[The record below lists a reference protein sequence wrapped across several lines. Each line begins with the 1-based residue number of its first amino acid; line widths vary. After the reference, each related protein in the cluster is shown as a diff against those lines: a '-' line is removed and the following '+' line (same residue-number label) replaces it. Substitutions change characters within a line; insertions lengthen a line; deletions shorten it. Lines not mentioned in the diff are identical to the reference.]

1 MKIGQI
7 VKERYEILEILGEGG
22 MAFVYKARD
31 MQLERFVAIKTLK
44 PNYVNQ
50 ETFVDRFKREAKT
63 AANLNHPNIVQIFD
77 WGIEDE
83 PYFVMEYIEGN
94 TLTSII
100 AKNRTISLSDIL
112 FIGAQVSSGL
122 HAAHQKGLVHRD
134 IKPGNIM
141 ITPDGKVKV
150 TDFGIVSLQNE
161 ESDITKTGSILGTAS
176 YISPEQAQGKP
187 VSIESDLYS
196 LGTVLYELI
205 TGKAPFS
212 GDSPISTATKHLTEK
227 PEKPSLFRRDLPK
240 GVESAILKLLEKATY
255 DRFKSAED
263 LRATLLQQRKALQSE
278 QTRENLVD
286 LTNPK
291 VKLRFTLPAL
301 IISIGVVIGTVWTLT
316 QVFDGLPVDGG
327 APTLIE
333 IPDLTGSEQAQALED
348 LQNLGFKVGIENSAD
363 ASVPA
368 GSVIRTQPPS
378 NTVINPDSLVTII
391 VSVGPEAFPIPYVLD
406 IETERAIYVVEE
418 SGFTL
423 GQLLEVN
430 DENIPRGFV
439 ISQNPVAG
447 TKMSPGTKVDL
458 VVSKGPSLI
467 EISDLSRK
475 SPEDA
480 IQILETLGFEY
491 ELIEEYSEDVE
502 IGLVSGT
509 IPEAGE
515 IVTPDELIQVIV
527 SLGIKI
533 EVPEVEGL
541 GYEDAINILEELG
554 LVVTVSGDTNG
565 VVRKQIPRKG
575 EFVEPEGVVELT
587 FGRLRTKKLKIELI
601 NWYKNNK
608 RSFSWRNTKI
618 LGKFY

>member
-7 VKERYEILEILGEGG
+7 VKDRYEILEILGEGG

-31 MQLERFVAIKTLK
+31 TQLERFVAIKTLK

-50 ETFVDRFKREAKT
+50 ETFVERFKREAKT

-112 FIGAQVSSGL
+112 FIGAQVSNGL

-205 TGKAPFS
+205 AGKPPFTG
-212 GDSPISTATKHLTEK
+212 DTPISTATKHLTEK
-227 PEKPSLFRRDLPK
+227 PEKLSSFRRDLPK
-240 GVESAILKLLEKATY
+240 GVENTIMKMLEKATY

-263 LRATLLQQRKALQSE
+263 VRATLLQQRKSLQSE

-291 VKLRFTLPAL
+291 IKLRFTLPAL
-301 IISIGVVIGTVWTLT
+301 LISIGVVIGTIWTLT

-327 APTLIE
+327 TPTLVE

-348 LQNLGFKVGIENSAD
+348 LQNLGFKIRIENSAD
-363 ASVPA
+363 PSVPA
-368 GSVIRTQPPS
+368 GSVIRTQPQS
-378 NTVINPDSLVTII
+378 NTVVNPDSLVTII

-406 IETERAIYVVEE
+406 IETERAVYVVEE
-418 SGFTL
+418 SGFIL

-430 DENIPRGFV
+430 DDNIPRGFV

-447 TKMSPGTKVDL
+447 TKMSPGSTIDL
-458 VVSKGPSLI
+458 VISKGPSLI

-491 ELIEEYSEDVE
+491 ELIEEFSENIEV
-502 IGLVSGT
+502 GLVSGT
-509 IPEAGE
+509 LPEAGE
-515 IVTPDELIQVIV
+515 VVTPDQLIQVIV

-541 GYEDAINILEELG
+541 NYEDAIKILEELN
-554 LVVTVSGDTNG
+554 LVVTVNGDTSG

-575 EFVEPEGVVELT
+575 EFLEPEGVVELT
-587 FGRLRTKKLKIELI
+587 FG
-601 NWYKNNK
+601 
-608 RSFSWRNTKI
+608 S
-618 LGKFY
+618 

>member
-31 MQLERFVAIKTLK
+31 TQLERLVAIKTLK

-50 ETFVDRFKREAKT
+50 ETFVERFKREATT

-112 FIGAQVSSGL
+112 FIGAQVANGL

-176 YISPEQAQGKP
+176 YISPEQAQGKA

-205 TGKAPFS
+205 TGKAPFT
-212 GDSPISTATKHLTEK
+212 GDTPISTATKHLTEK
-227 PEKPSLFRRDLPK
+227 PEKPSNYRRDLPK
-240 GVESAILKLLEKATY
+240 GVESAIMKLLEKATY

-263 LRATLLQQRKALQSE
+263 LRATLLQQRKTLQSE
-278 QTRENLVD
+278 ETRENLVD

-291 VKLRFTLPAL
+291 IKLRFTLPAL
-301 IISIGVVIGTVWTLT
+301 LLSIGIVFGTIWTLT

-327 APTLIE
+327 APSLIE
-333 IPDLTGSEQAQALED
+333 IPDLTGSMQAQALED
-348 LQNLGFKVGIENSAD
+348 LQALGFKVGIENSAD

-368 GSVIRTQPPS
+368 GSVIRTQPSS

-406 IETERAIYVVEE
+406 IETERALYVVEE
-418 SGFTL
+418 SGFSI

-430 DENIPRGFV
+430 DDITPRGFV

-447 TKMSPGTKVDL
+447 TKMSPGSIVDL
-458 VVSKGPSLI
+458 VISKGPSLI

-491 ELIEEYSEDVE
+491 ELIEEYSEDIE

-509 IPEAGE
+509 LPGAGE
-515 IVTPDELIQVIV
+515 IVTPEQLIQVVV
-527 SLGIKI
+527 SLGIRI
-533 EVPEVEGL
+533 EVPEVDGMS
-541 GYEDAINILEELG
+541 YEEALNVLEELN
-554 LVVTVSGDTNG
+554 LVVTVSGDTSKI
-565 VVRKQIPRKG
+565 VRKQIPRKG
-575 EFVEPEGVVELT
+575 EFIEPGEVVELT
-587 FGRLRTKKLKIELI
+587 FGD
-601 NWYKNNK
+601 
-608 RSFSWRNTKI
+608 
-618 LGKFY
+618 

>member
-240 GVESAILKLLEKATY
+240 GVETAILKLLEKATY

-301 IISIGVVIGTVWTLT
+301 IISIGVVFGTIWTLT

-378 NTVINPDSLVTII
+378 NTIINPDSLVTII

-447 TKMSPGTKVDL
+447 TKMSPGTTVDL

-541 GYEDAINILEELG
+541 VYEDAINILEELG

-575 EFVEPEGVVELT
+575 EFLEPEGVVDLT
-587 FGRLRTKKLKIELI
+587 FG
-601 NWYKNNK
+601 
-608 RSFSWRNTKI
+608 
-618 LGKFY
+618 G

>member
-240 GVESAILKLLEKATY
+240 GVETAILKLLEKATY

-301 IISIGVVIGTVWTLT
+301 IMSIGVVFGTIWTLT

-378 NTVINPDSLVTII
+378 NTIINPDSLVTII
-391 VSVGPEAFPIPYVLD
+391 VSVGPEAFPIPYVVD
-406 IETERAIYVVEE
+406 IEAERAIYVVEE

-447 TKMSPGTKVDL
+447 TKMSPGTTVDL

-467 EISDLSRK
+467 EISDFSRK

-541 GYEDAINILEELG
+541 GYEDAISILEELG

-565 VVRKQIPRKG
+565 IVRKQIPRKG
-575 EFVEPEGVVELT
+575 EFLEPEGVVELT
-587 FGRLRTKKLKIELI
+587 FG
-601 NWYKNNK
+601 
-608 RSFSWRNTKI
+608 S
-618 LGKFY
+618 

>member
-7 VKERYEILEILGEGG
+7 VKDRYEILEILGEGG

-31 MQLERFVAIKTLK
+31 TQLERLVAIKTLK

-50 ETFVDRFKREAKT
+50 ETFVERFKREAKT

-83 PYFVMEYIEGN
+83 PFFVMEYIEGN

-122 HAAHQKGLVHRD
+122 HAAHEKGLVHRD

-205 TGKAPFS
+205 TGKPPFA
-212 GDSPISTATKHLTEK
+212 GDTPISTATKHLTER
-227 PEKPSLFRRDLPK
+227 PEKPSSFRRDLPK
-240 GVESAILKLLEKATY
+240 GVESAIMKLLEKATY

-263 LRATLLQQRKALQSE
+263 LRATLLQQRKSLQSE

-291 VKLRFTLPAL
+291 IKLRFTLPAL
-301 IISIGVVIGTVWTLT
+301 LISIGVVIGTVWTLT

-348 LQNLGFKVGIENSAD
+348 LQNLGFKVGIENAANS
-363 ASVPA
+363 SVPS
-368 GSVIRTQPPS
+368 GSVIQTQPQS
-378 NTVINPDSLVTII
+378 NTVVNPDSLVTII

-406 IETERAIYVVEE
+406 IETDRAIYVVEE
-418 SGFTL
+418 SGFAL

-430 DENIPRGFV
+430 DDNIPRGFI
-439 ISQNPVAG
+439 ISQNPIAG
-447 TKMSPGTKVDL
+447 TKMSPGSTVDL

-467 EISDLSRK
+467 KISDLSRK

-509 IPEAGE
+509 LPEVGE
-515 IVTPDELIQVIV
+515 IVAPDQVIQVIV

-541 GYEDAINILEELG
+541 NYEDAIKVLEELN
-554 LVVTVSGDTNG
+554 LVVTVNGETNG
-565 VVRKQIPRKG
+565 IVRKQIPRKG
-575 EFVEPEGVVELT
+575 EFLEPEGVVELT
-587 FGRLRTKKLKIELI
+587 FG
-601 NWYKNNK
+601 N
-608 RSFSWRNTKI
+608 
-618 LGKFY
+618 

>member
-7 VKERYEILEILGEGG
+7 VKERYEILQILGEGG

-31 MQLERFVAIKTLK
+31 TQLERFVAIKTLK

-77 WGIEDE
+77 WGIEGE

-122 HAAHQKGLVHRD
+122 HAAHEKGLVHRD

-187 VSIESDLYS
+187 VYIESDLYS

-205 TGKAPFS
+205 TGKPPFT
-212 GDSPISTATKHLTEK
+212 GDSPISTATKHLTDK
-227 PEKPSLFRRDLPK
+227 PEKPSSFRRDLPK
-240 GVESAILKLLEKATY
+240 GVEGAVMKLLEKATY

-291 VKLRFTLPAL
+291 IKLRFTLPAL
-301 IISIGVVIGTVWTLT
+301 LISIGVVFGTIWTLT

-327 APTLIE
+327 APTLVE
-333 IPDLTGSEQAQALED
+333 IPDLTGSEQAQALSD
-348 LQNLGFKVGIENSAD
+348 LQNLGFKVGIENAAD
-363 ASVPA
+363 SSVPI
-368 GSVIRTQPPS
+368 GSVIRTQPAS
-378 NTVINPDSLVTII
+378 GTVINPDSLVTII
-391 VSVGPEAFPIPYVLD
+391 VSVGPEAFPIPYILD
-406 IETERAIYVVEE
+406 IESERAVFVIEE
-418 SGFTL
+418 SGFTI

-430 DENIPRGFV
+430 DDNIPRGFV

-447 TKMSPGTKVDL
+447 TKMGPGSVIDL
-458 VVSKGPSLI
+458 VISKGPSLI
-467 EISDLSRK
+467 EITDLSRK

-502 IGLVSGT
+502 VGLVSST

-515 IVTPDELIQVIV
+515 IVTPDQLVQVVV
-527 SLGIKI
+527 SLGIRI

-541 GYEDAINILEELG
+541 KYEDAIKVLEELG
-554 LVVTVSGDTNG
+554 LVVTVSGDTNDI
-565 VVRKQIPRKG
+565 VRKQIPRKG
-575 EFVEPEGVVELT
+575 ELIEPEGVVELT
-587 FGRLRTKKLKIELI
+587 FGD
-601 NWYKNNK
+601 
-608 RSFSWRNTKI
+608 
-618 LGKFY
+618 

>member
-7 VKERYEILEILGEGG
+7 VKERYEILQVLGEGG

-31 MQLERFVAIKTLK
+31 TQLERFVAIKTLK
-44 PNYVNQ
+44 PSYVNQ
-50 ETFVDRFKREAKT
+50 ETFVDRFKREART

-77 WGIEDE
+77 WGIEEE
-83 PYFVMEYIEGN
+83 PYFVMEYIEGD

-100 AKNRTISLSDIL
+100 SKNKTISLSDIL
-112 FIGAQVSSGL
+112 FIGAQVSNGL

-161 ESDITKTGSILGTAS
+161 ESDITKTGSVLGTAS

-205 TGKAPFS
+205 TGKTPFS

-227 PEKPSLFRRDLPK
+227 PEKLSTFRKDLPK

-263 LRATLLQQRKALQSE
+263 LRATLLQQRKMLQSE

-291 VKLRFTLPAL
+291 IKLRFTLPAL
-301 IISIGVVIGTVWTLT
+301 LLSIGVVVGTIWTLT

-327 APTLIE
+327 APTLVE

-348 LQNLGFKVGIENSAD
+348 LQSLGFKVGIENAAD
-363 ASVPA
+363 SSVPA

-378 NTVINPDSLVTII
+378 NTIINPDSLVTII

-418 SGFTL
+418 SGFIL

-430 DENIPRGFV
+430 DNNIPRGFV

-447 TKMSPGTKVDL
+447 TKMSPGSSVDL

-480 IQILETLGFEY
+480 IQILETLGFKY
-491 ELIEEYSEDVE
+491 EIVEEYSEDIE

-509 IPEAGE
+509 LPEAGE
-515 IVTPDELIQVIV
+515 IVTPDQLIQVVV
-527 SLGIKI
+527 SLGIRI
-533 EVPEVEGL
+533 EMPEVDGL
-541 GYEDAINILEELG
+541 SYEDAINILEELN
-554 LVVTVSGDTNG
+554 LVASVIGDTG
-565 VVRKQIPRKG
+565 GKVRKQIPRKG
-575 EFVEPEGVVELT
+575 EFVEPGQVVELT
-587 FGRLRTKKLKIELI
+587 FGD
-601 NWYKNNK
+601 
-608 RSFSWRNTKI
+608 
-618 LGKFY
+618 

>member
-7 VKERYEILEILGEGG
+7 VKDRYEILEILGEGG

-31 MQLERFVAIKTLK
+31 TQLERLVAIKTLK

-50 ETFVDRFKREAKT
+50 ETFVERFKREAKT

-83 PYFVMEYIEGN
+83 PFFVMEYIEGN

-122 HAAHQKGLVHRD
+122 HAAHEKGLVHRD

-205 TGKAPFS
+205 SGKPPFA
-212 GDSPISTATKHLTEK
+212 GDTPISTATKHLTER
-227 PEKPSLFRRDLPK
+227 PEKPSSFRRDLPK
-240 GVESAILKLLEKATY
+240 GVESAIMKLLEKATY

-263 LRATLLQQRKALQSE
+263 LRATLLQQRKSLQSE

-291 VKLRFTLPAL
+291 IKLRFTLPAL
-301 IISIGVVIGTVWTLT
+301 LMSIGVVIGTVWTLT

-333 IPDLTGSEQAQALED
+333 IPDLTGSDQAQALED
-348 LQNLGFKVGIENSAD
+348 LQNLGFKVGIENAANS
-363 ASVPA
+363 SVPS
-368 GSVIRTQPPS
+368 GSVIQTQPQS
-378 NTVINPDSLVTII
+378 NTVVNPDSLVTII

-406 IETERAIYVVEE
+406 IETDRAIYVVEE
-418 SGFTL
+418 SGFAL

-430 DENIPRGFV
+430 DDNIPRGFI

-447 TKMSPGTKVDL
+447 TKMSPGSTVDL

-467 EISDLSRK
+467 KISDLSRK

-509 IPEAGE
+509 LPEVGE
-515 IVTPDELIQVIV
+515 IVAPDQVIQVIV

-541 GYEDAINILEELG
+541 NYEDAIKVLEELN
-554 LVVTVSGDTNG
+554 LVVTVNGETNG
-565 VVRKQIPRKG
+565 IVRKQIPRKG
-575 EFVEPEGVVELT
+575 EFLEPEGVVELT
-587 FGRLRTKKLKIELI
+587 FG
-601 NWYKNNK
+601 N
-608 RSFSWRNTKI
+608 
-618 LGKFY
+618 

>member
-7 VKERYEILEILGEGG
+7 VKERYEILQVLGEGG

-31 MQLERFVAIKTLK
+31 TQLERFVAIKTLK

-77 WGIEDE
+77 WGIEEE
-83 PYFVMEYIEGN
+83 PYFVMEYIEGD

-100 AKNRTISLSDIL
+100 SKNKTISLSDIL

-161 ESDITKTGSILGTAS
+161 ESDITKTGSVLGTAS

-205 TGKAPFS
+205 TGKTPFS

-227 PEKPSLFRRDLPK
+227 PEKLSTYRKDLPR
-240 GVESAILKLLEKATY
+240 GVENAILKLLEKATY

-263 LRATLLQQRKALQSE
+263 LRATLLQQRKMLQSE

-291 VKLRFTLPAL
+291 IKLRFTLPAL
-301 IISIGVVIGTVWTLT
+301 LLSVGVVIGTIWTLT
-316 QVFDGLPVDGG
+316 KVFDGLPVDGG
-327 APTLIE
+327 TQTLVE

-348 LQNLGFKVGIENSAD
+348 LQSLGFKVGIENAAD
-363 ASVPA
+363 SSVPA

-378 NTVINPDSLVTII
+378 NTIINPESLVTII

-418 SGFTL
+418 SGFIL

-430 DENIPRGFV
+430 DNNIPRGFV

-447 TKMSPGTKVDL
+447 TKMSPGSSVDL

-480 IQILETLGFEY
+480 VQILETLGFKY
-491 ELIEEYSEDVE
+491 ELVEEYSEDIE

-509 IPEAGE
+509 LPEAGE
-515 IVTPDELIQVIV
+515 IVTPDQIIQVVV
-527 SLGIKI
+527 SLGIRI
-533 EVPEVEGL
+533 EMPEVDGL
-541 GYEDAINILEELG
+541 SYEEAINILEELD
-554 LVVTVSGDTNG
+554 LIPTVVGDTSG
-565 VVRKQIPRKG
+565 KVRMQIPRKG
-575 EFVEPEGVVELT
+575 EFVEPGQVVELT
-587 FGRLRTKKLKIELI
+587 FGD
-601 NWYKNNK
+601 
-608 RSFSWRNTKI
+608 
-618 LGKFY
+618 

>member
-7 VKERYEILEILGEGG
+7 VKERYEILQVLGEGG

-31 MQLERFVAIKTLK
+31 TQLERFVAIKTLK

-77 WGIEDE
+77 WGIEEE
-83 PYFVMEYIEGN
+83 PYFVMEYIEGD

-100 AKNRTISLSDIL
+100 SKNKTISLSDIL
-112 FIGAQVSSGL
+112 FIGAQVSNGL

-161 ESDITKTGSILGTAS
+161 ESDITKTGSVLGTAS

-205 TGKAPFS
+205 AGKTPFS

-227 PEKPSLFRRDLPK
+227 PEKLSMFRKDLPK
-240 GVESAILKLLEKATY
+240 GVENAILKLLEKATY

-263 LRATLLQQRKALQSE
+263 LRAALLQQRKMLQSE

-291 VKLRFTLPAL
+291 IKLRFTLPAL
-301 IISIGVVIGTVWTLT
+301 LLSIGVVVGTIWTLT

-327 APTLIE
+327 APTLVE
-333 IPDLTGSEQAQALED
+333 IPDLTGSEQAQALQD
-348 LQNLGFKVGIENSAD
+348 LQSLGFKVGIENAAD
-363 ASVPA
+363 SSVPA
-368 GSVIRTQPPS
+368 GSVIRTQPAS
-378 NTVINPDSLVTII
+378 NTIIDPDSLVTII

-418 SGFTL
+418 SGFIL

-430 DENIPRGFV
+430 DNNIPRGFV

-447 TKMSPGTKVDL
+447 TKMSPGSSVDL

-491 ELIEEYSEDVE
+491 EIVEEYSEDIE

-509 IPEAGE
+509 LPEAGE
-515 IVTPDELIQVIV
+515 IVTPDQLIQVVV
-527 SLGIKI
+527 SLGIRI
-533 EVPEVEGL
+533 EMPEVDGL
-541 GYEDAINILEELG
+541 SYEDAINILEELN
-554 LVVTVSGDTNG
+554 LVATVVGDTSG
-565 VVRKQIPRKG
+565 KVRKQIPRKG
-575 EFVEPEGVVELT
+575 EFVEPGQVVELT
-587 FGRLRTKKLKIELI
+587 FGD
-601 NWYKNNK
+601 
-608 RSFSWRNTKI
+608 
-618 LGKFY
+618 

>member
-7 VKERYEILEILGEGG
+7 VKERYEILQVLGEGG

-31 MQLERFVAIKTLK
+31 TQLERFVAIKTLK

-77 WGIEDE
+77 WGIEEE
-83 PYFVMEYIEGN
+83 PYFVMEYIEGE

-100 AKNRTISLSDIL
+100 SKNKTISLSDIL

-161 ESDITKTGSILGTAS
+161 ESDITKTGSVLGTAS

-205 TGKAPFS
+205 TGKTPFS

-227 PEKPSLFRRDLPK
+227 PEKLSTYRKDLPR
-240 GVESAILKLLEKATY
+240 GVENAILKLLEKATY

-263 LRATLLQQRKALQSE
+263 LRATLLQQRKMLQSE

-291 VKLRFTLPAL
+291 IKLRFTLPAL
-301 IISIGVVIGTVWTLT
+301 LLSVGVVIGTIWTLT
-316 QVFDGLPVDGG
+316 KVFDGLPVDGG
-327 APTLIE
+327 TQTLVE

-348 LQNLGFKVGIENSAD
+348 LQSLGFKVGIENSAD
-363 ASVPA
+363 SSVPA

-378 NTVINPDSLVTII
+378 NTIINPESLVTII
-391 VSVGPEAFPIPYVLD
+391 VSVGPEAFPIPYILD

-418 SGFTL
+418 SGFIL

-430 DENIPRGFV
+430 DNNIPRGFV

-447 TKMSPGTKVDL
+447 TKMSPGSSVDL

-480 IQILETLGFEY
+480 VQILETLGFKY
-491 ELIEEYSEDVE
+491 ELVEEYSEDIE

-509 IPEAGE
+509 LPEAGE
-515 IVTPDELIQVIV
+515 IVTPDQIIQVVV
-527 SLGIKI
+527 SLGIRI
-533 EVPEVEGL
+533 EMPEVDGL
-541 GYEDAINILEELG
+541 SYEEAISILEELD
-554 LVVTVSGDTNG
+554 LIPTVVGDTSG
-565 VVRKQIPRKG
+565 KVRMQIPRKG
-575 EFVEPEGVVELT
+575 EFVEPGQVVELT
-587 FGRLRTKKLKIELI
+587 FGD
-601 NWYKNNK
+601 
-608 RSFSWRNTKI
+608 
-618 LGKFY
+618 

>member
-31 MQLERFVAIKTLK
+31 TQLERFVAIKTLK

-50 ETFVDRFKREAKT
+50 NTFVERFRREAQT

-77 WGIEDE
+77 WGIDEE

-100 AKNRTISLSDIL
+100 SKNRTISLSDIL
-112 FIGAQVSSGL
+112 FIGSQVSSGL
-122 HAAHQKGLVHRD
+122 HAAHMKGLVHRD

-205 TGKAPFS
+205 AGRPPFS
-212 GDSPISTATKHLTEK
+212 GDSPIATATKHLTDK
-227 PEKPSLFRRDLPK
+227 PEKLSTFRRDLPK
-240 GVESAILKLLEKATY
+240 GVENAVMKLLEKATY
-255 DRFKSAED
+255 DRYRSAED
-263 LRATLLQQRKALQSE
+263 LRATLLQQRKNLQAE

-291 VKLRFTLPAL
+291 IKLRFTLPAL
-301 IISIGVVIGTVWTLT
+301 LISIALVAGTIWTLGR
-316 QVFDGLPVDGG
+316 VFDGLPADGG
-327 APTLIE
+327 APTVVE
-333 IPDLTGSEQAQALED
+333 IPDLTGSEQAQALLD
-348 LQNLGFKVGIENSAD
+348 LQNLGFRVGIENAAD
-363 ASVPA
+363 PVVPA
-368 GSVIRTQPPS
+368 GAVIRTQPTA
-378 NTVINPDSLVTII
+378 NTVTNPDTLVTII

-406 IETERAIYVVEE
+406 LETERAIYVIEE
-418 SGFTL
+418 SGFTI
-423 GQLLEVN
+423 GQTLEVN
-430 DENIPRGFV
+430 DDTVPRGFV

-447 TKMSPGTKVDL
+447 TKMGPDSTVDL
-458 VVSKGPSLI
+458 VISAGPSLI
-467 EISDLSRK
+467 VISDLSRK

-480 IQILETLGFEY
+480 IQILDTLGFEY
-491 ELIEEYSEDVE
+491 EIIEEYSENVDV
-502 IGLVSGT
+502 GLVSHTLPGQ
-509 IPEAGE
+509 GE
-515 IVTPDELIQVIV
+515 IATLDQVIQVIV
-527 SLGIKI
+527 SLGLKV
-533 EVPEVEGL
+533 EVPNVIGFTYQE
-541 GYEDAINILEELG
+541 ASNILQEVG
-554 LVVTVSGDTNG
+554 LLPSASGDTG
-565 VVRKQIPRKG
+565 GRVSDQSPKEG
-575 EFVEPEGVVELT
+575 EFLDPEGFVELS
-587 FGRLRTKKLKIELI
+587 FG
-601 NWYKNNK
+601 
-608 RSFSWRNTKI
+608 
-618 LGKFY
+618 G

>member
-7 VKERYEILEILGEGG
+7 VKDRYEILEILGEGG

-31 MQLERFVAIKTLK
+31 TQLERFVAIKTLK

-50 ETFVDRFKREAKT
+50 ETFVERFKREAKT

-112 FIGAQVSSGL
+112 FIGAQVSNGL

-205 TGKAPFS
+205 AGKPPFS
-212 GDSPISTATKHLTEK
+212 GDTPISTATKHLTER
-227 PEKPSLFRRDLPK
+227 PEKLSSFRRDLPK
-240 GVESAILKLLEKATY
+240 GIESTIMKMLEKATY

-263 LRATLLQQRKALQSE
+263 VRATLLQQRKSLQSE

-291 VKLRFTLPAL
+291 IKLRFTLPAL
-301 IISIGVVIGTVWTLT
+301 LISIGVVVGTIWTLT

-327 APTLIE
+327 TPTLIE
-333 IPDLTGSEQAQALED
+333 IPDLTGSEQARALED

-363 ASVPA
+363 PSVPA
-368 GSVIRTQPPS
+368 GSVIRTQPQS
-378 NTVINPDSLVTII
+378 NSVVNPDSLVTII

-406 IETERAIYVVEE
+406 IESERAIYVIEE
-418 SGFTL
+418 SGFAL

-430 DENIPRGFV
+430 DDNIPRGFV

-447 TKMSPGTKVDL
+447 TKMSPESTVDL

-480 IQILETLGFEY
+480 IQILETLGFQY
-491 ELIEEYSEDVE
+491 ELIEEFSEDVE

-509 IPEAGE
+509 LPEAGE
-515 IVTPDELIQVIV
+515 IVTPDQLIQVIV

-533 EVPEVEGL
+533 QIPEVEGL
-541 GYEDAINILEELG
+541 NYEDAIQILEELN
-554 LVVTVSGDTNG
+554 LVVTVNGDTNG
-565 VVRKQIPRKG
+565 LVRKQIPRKG
-575 EFVEPEGVVELT
+575 EFLEPEGVVELT
-587 FGRLRTKKLKIELI
+587 FG
-601 NWYKNNK
+601 N
-608 RSFSWRNTKI
+608 
-618 LGKFY
+618 

>member
-7 VKERYEILEILGEGG
+7 VKDRYKILEVLGEGG
-22 MAFVYKARD
+22 MAFVYKAKD
-31 MQLERFVAIKTLK
+31 TQLERFVAIKTLK

-50 ETFVDRFKREAKT
+50 EAFVERFKREAKT

-77 WGIEDE
+77 WGIEGE
-83 PYFVMEYIEGN
+83 PFFVMEYIEGS

-100 AKNRTISLSDIL
+100 SKNKTISLSDIL

-122 HAAHQKGLVHRD
+122 QAAHQKGLVHRD

-196 LGTVLYELI
+196 LGTVIYELI
-205 TGKAPFS
+205 AGTPPFS

-227 PEKPSLFRRDLPK
+227 PEKLSNFRRDLPK
-240 GVESAILKLLEKATY
+240 GVENAVMKLLEKATY

-263 LRATLLQQRKALQSE
+263 LRATFLQQRKSLQSE

-291 VKLRFTLPAL
+291 IKLRFTLPAL
-301 IISIGVVIGTVWTLT
+301 VISVGVVFGTIWTLT

-327 APTLIE
+327 APTLLE
-333 IPDLTGSEQAQALED
+333 IPDLTGSEQAQALSD
-348 LQNLGFKVGIENSAD
+348 LQNLGFKVGIENA
-363 ASVPA
+363 ASPTVPA
-368 GSVIRTQPPS
+368 GSVISTQPTA
-378 NTVINPDSLVTII
+378 NTVSNPNSLVTII
-391 VSVGPEAFPIPYVLD
+391 VSVGPEAFPIPYILD
-406 IETERAIYVVEE
+406 LEIERAEYVIEE
-418 SGFTL
+418 SGFTI
-423 GQLLEVN
+423 GQRIEVN
-430 DENIPRGFV
+430 DDNIPRGFV

-447 TKMSPGTKVDL
+447 TKMSPSSSVDL
-458 VVSKGPSLI
+458 VISAGPSLV

-491 ELIEEYSEDVE
+491 EIVEEYSENVDV
-502 IGLVSGT
+502 GLVSHT
-509 IPEAGE
+509 VPSVGE
-515 IVTPDELIQVIV
+515 IVPPSQIIQVII
-527 SLGIKI
+527 SLGLKI
-533 EVPEVEGL
+533 EVPSLIGLNYQEASSLLQEVGL
-541 GYEDAINILEELG
+541 LPSATGDTG
-554 LVVTVSGDTNG
+554 GTVSE
-565 VVRKQIPRKG
+565 QSPIEG
-575 EFVEPEGVVELT
+575 EFLDPEGFVELS
-587 FGRLRTKKLKIELI
+587 FG
-601 NWYKNNK
+601 
-608 RSFSWRNTKI
+608 S
-618 LGKFY
+618 

>member
-7 VKERYEILEILGEGG
+7 VKDRYEILEILGEGG

-31 MQLERFVAIKTLK
+31 TQLERFVAIKTLK

-50 ETFVDRFKREAKT
+50 ETFVERFKREAKT

-112 FIGAQVSSGL
+112 FIGSQVSSGL

-161 ESDITKTGSILGTAS
+161 ESDITRTGSILGTAS

-196 LGTVLYELI
+196 LGTVLYELVA
-205 TGKAPFS
+205 GKPPFA
-212 GDSPISTATKHLTEK
+212 GDTPISTATKHLTER
-227 PEKPSLFRRDLPK
+227 PEKLSSFRRDLPK
-240 GVESAILKLLEKATY
+240 GVESTIMKMLEKATY

-263 LRATLLQQRKALQSE
+263 VRATLLQQRKSLQSE

-291 VKLRFTLPAL
+291 IKLRFTLPAL
-301 IISIGVVIGTVWTLT
+301 LISIGVVVGTIWTLT

-327 APTLIE
+327 TPTLIE
-333 IPDLTGSEQAQALED
+333 IPDLTGSEQARALED

-363 ASVPA
+363 PSVPA
-368 GSVIRTQPPS
+368 GSVIRTQPQS
-378 NTVINPDSLVTII
+378 NSVVNPDSLVTII

-406 IETERAIYVVEE
+406 IESERAIYVIEE
-418 SGFTL
+418 SGFAL

-430 DENIPRGFV
+430 DDNIPRGFV

-447 TKMSPGTKVDL
+447 TKMSPESTVDL
-458 VVSKGPSLI
+458 VISKGPSLI
-467 EISDLSRK
+467 EINDLSRK

-480 IQILETLGFEY
+480 IQILETLGFQY
-491 ELIEEYSEDVE
+491 ELIEEFSEDIE

-509 IPEAGE
+509 LPEAGE
-515 IVTPDELIQVIV
+515 IVTPDQLIQVIV

-533 EVPEVEGL
+533 EIPEVEGL
-541 GYEDAINILEELG
+541 NYEDAIQILEELN
-554 LVVTVSGDTNG
+554 LVVTVNGDTNG
-565 VVRKQIPRKG
+565 LVRKQIPRKG
-575 EFVEPEGVVELT
+575 EFLEPEGVVELT
-587 FGRLRTKKLKIELI
+587 FG
-601 NWYKNNK
+601 N
-608 RSFSWRNTKI
+608 
-618 LGKFY
+618 

>member
-7 VKERYEILEILGEGG
+7 VKERYEILQVLGEGG

-31 MQLERFVAIKTLK
+31 TQLERFVAIKTLK

-77 WGIEDE
+77 WGIEEE
-83 PYFVMEYIEGN
+83 PYFVMEYIEGE

-100 AKNRTISLSDIL
+100 SKNKTISLSDIL

-161 ESDITKTGSILGTAS
+161 ESDITKTGSVLGTAS

-205 TGKAPFS
+205 TGKTPFS

-227 PEKPSLFRRDLPK
+227 PEKLSTYRKDLPR
-240 GVESAILKLLEKATY
+240 GVENAILKLLEKATY

-263 LRATLLQQRKALQSE
+263 LRATLLQQRKMLQSE

-291 VKLRFTLPAL
+291 IKLRFTLPAL
-301 IISIGVVIGTVWTLT
+301 LLSVGVVIGTIWTLT
-316 QVFDGLPVDGG
+316 KVFDGLPVDGG
-327 APTLIE
+327 TQTLVE

-348 LQNLGFKVGIENSAD
+348 LQSLGFKVGIENAAD
-363 ASVPA
+363 SSVPA

-378 NTVINPDSLVTII
+378 NTIINPESLVTII
-391 VSVGPEAFPIPYVLD
+391 VSVGPEAFPIPYILD

-418 SGFTL
+418 SGFIL

-430 DENIPRGFV
+430 DNNIPRGFV

-447 TKMSPGTKVDL
+447 TKMSPGSSVDL

-480 IQILETLGFEY
+480 IQILETLGFKY
-491 ELIEEYSEDVE
+491 ELVEEYSEDIE

-509 IPEAGE
+509 LPEAGE
-515 IVTPDELIQVIV
+515 IVTPDQIIQVVV
-527 SLGIKI
+527 SLGIRI
-533 EVPEVEGL
+533 EMPEVDGL
-541 GYEDAINILEELG
+541 SYEEAISILEELD
-554 LVVTVSGDTNG
+554 LIPTVVGDTSG
-565 VVRKQIPRKG
+565 KVRMQIPRKG
-575 EFVEPEGVVELT
+575 EFVEPGQVVELT
-587 FGRLRTKKLKIELI
+587 FGD
-601 NWYKNNK
+601 
-608 RSFSWRNTKI
+608 
-618 LGKFY
+618 

>member
-1 MKIGQI
+1 MKIGQT
-7 VKERYEILEILGEGG
+7 VKDRYEILEILGEGG

-31 MQLERFVAIKTLK
+31 TQPERFVAIKTLK

-50 ETFVDRFKREAKT
+50 ETFVERFKREAKT

-112 FIGAQVSSGL
+112 FIGAQVSNGL

-205 TGKAPFS
+205 AGKPPFTG
-212 GDSPISTATKHLTEK
+212 DTPISTATKHLTEK
-227 PEKPSLFRRDLPK
+227 PEKLSSFRRDLPK
-240 GVESAILKLLEKATY
+240 GVENTIMKMLEKATY

-263 LRATLLQQRKALQSE
+263 VRATLLQQRKSLQSE

-291 VKLRFTLPAL
+291 IKLRFTLPAL
-301 IISIGVVIGTVWTLT
+301 LISIGVVVGTIWTLT

-327 APTLIE
+327 TPTLIE

-348 LQNLGFKVGIENSAD
+348 LQNLGFKIGIENSA
-363 ASVPA
+363 APSVPA
-368 GSVIRTQPPS
+368 GSVIRTQPQS
-378 NTVINPDSLVTII
+378 NTVVNPDSLVTII

-406 IETERAIYVVEE
+406 IETERAEYVVEE
-418 SGFTL
+418 SGFIL

-430 DENIPRGFV
+430 DDNIPRGFV

-447 TKMSPGTKVDL
+447 TKMSPGSTIDL
-458 VVSKGPSLI
+458 VISKGPSLI

-491 ELIEEYSEDVE
+491 ELIEEFSENIEV
-502 IGLVSGT
+502 GLVSGT
-509 IPEAGE
+509 LPEAGE
-515 IVTPDELIQVIV
+515 VVTPDQLIQVIV

-541 GYEDAINILEELG
+541 NYEDAIKILEELN
-554 LVVTVSGDTNG
+554 LVVTVNGDTSG

-575 EFVEPEGVVELT
+575 EFLEPEGVVELT
-587 FGRLRTKKLKIELI
+587 FG
-601 NWYKNNK
+601 
-608 RSFSWRNTKI
+608 S
-618 LGKFY
+618 

>member
-7 VKERYEILEILGEGG
+7 VKERYEILQVLGEGG

-31 MQLERFVAIKTLK
+31 TQLERFVAIKTLK

-77 WGIEDE
+77 WGIEEE
-83 PYFVMEYIEGN
+83 PYFVMEYIEGD

-100 AKNRTISLSDIL
+100 SKNKTISLSDIL

-161 ESDITKTGSILGTAS
+161 ESDITKTGSVLGTAS

-227 PEKPSLFRRDLPK
+227 PEKLSTYRKDLPK
-240 GVESAILKLLEKATY
+240 GVENAILKLLEKATY

-263 LRATLLQQRKALQSE
+263 LRATLLQQRKMLQSE

-291 VKLRFTLPAL
+291 IKLRFTLPAL
-301 IISIGVVIGTVWTLT
+301 LLSVGVVIGTIWTLT
-316 QVFDGLPVDGG
+316 KVFDGLPVDGG
-327 APTLIE
+327 VQTLVE

-348 LQNLGFKVGIENSAD
+348 LQSLGFKVGIENAAD
-363 ASVPA
+363 SSVPA

-378 NTVINPDSLVTII
+378 NTIINPESLVTII

-418 SGFTL
+418 SGFIL

-430 DENIPRGFV
+430 DNNIPRGFV

-447 TKMSPGTKVDL
+447 TKMSPGSSVDL

-480 IQILETLGFEY
+480 VQILETLGFKY
-491 ELIEEYSEDVE
+491 ELVEEYSEDIE

-509 IPEAGE
+509 LPEAGE
-515 IVTPDELIQVIV
+515 IVTPDQIIQVVV
-527 SLGIKI
+527 SLGIRI
-533 EVPEVEGL
+533 EMPEVDGL
-541 GYEDAINILEELG
+541 SYEEAINILEELD
-554 LVVTVSGDTNG
+554 LIPTVVGDTSG
-565 VVRKQIPRKG
+565 KVRMQIPRKG
-575 EFVEPEGVVELT
+575 EFVEPGQVVELT
-587 FGRLRTKKLKIELI
+587 FGD
-601 NWYKNNK
+601 
-608 RSFSWRNTKI
+608 
-618 LGKFY
+618 

>member
-7 VKERYEILEILGEGG
+7 VKERYEILEVLGEGG

-77 WGIEDE
+77 WGIEEE

-100 AKNRTISLSDIL
+100 AKNRTISLGDIL

-176 YISPEQAQGKP
+176 YISPEQAQGKS

-227 PEKPSLFRRDLPK
+227 PEKPSLYRRDLPK
-240 GVESAILKLLEKATY
+240 GVESAILRLLEKASY

-301 IISIGVVIGTVWTLT
+301 MISIGVVIGTVWTLT

-363 ASVPA
+363 SSVPA

-447 TKMSPGTKVDL
+447 TKMSPGTTVDL

-467 EISDLSRK
+467 KISDLSRK

-509 IPEAGE
+509 LPKAGE

-527 SLGIKI
+527 SLGIRI

-541 GYEDAINILEELG
+541 KYEDAIRILEELG
-554 LVVTVSGDTNG
+554 LVATVSGDTND

-575 EFVEPEGVVELT
+575 EFIEPEGVVELT
-587 FGRLRTKKLKIELI
+587 FG
-601 NWYKNNK
+601 N
-608 RSFSWRNTKI
+608 
-618 LGKFY
+618 